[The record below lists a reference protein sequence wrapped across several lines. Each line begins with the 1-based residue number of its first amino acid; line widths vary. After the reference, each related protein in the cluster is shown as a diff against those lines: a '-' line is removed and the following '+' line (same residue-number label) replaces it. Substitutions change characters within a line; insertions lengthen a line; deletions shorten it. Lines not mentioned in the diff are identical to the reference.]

1 MFQTTNQALTN
12 WTSKIQK
19 VNEPITIDQ
28 LANISTAQKFTS
40 REKPPVQEIPAWQP
54 QRKRARTCSPAR
66 CRSVTSTGISK
77 KFQIGS
83 KRKRILKFPKIKIK
97 FVEIRKIRHGQ
108 CDNDGGIFRRLVKT
122 VMLVL
127 RVGLVIALQAQ
138 LLQCIVQVPR
148 QS

>member
-1 MFQTTNQALTN
+1 MAATEEKSANMFTCAM
-12 WTSKIQK
+12 SKRD
-19 VNEPITIDQ
+19 E
-28 LANISTAQKFTS
+28 
-40 REKPPVQEIPAWQP
+40 
-54 QRKRARTCSPAR
+54 
-66 CRSVTSTGISK
+66 STGISK
-77 KFQIGS
+77 KIQIGS

-127 RVGLVIALQAQ
+127 RVGLVVALQAQ